1 MPHSNS
7 LKVLVVDDDPIS
19 LEVARERLERAH
31 HQVVTRDRALGTSQ
45 VILSDRP
52 DCVLLDVMM
61 PGISGDELATLLR
74 QQGRTKETAIILHSS
89 KDEEEL
95 AALIDETGALGAIQ
109 KTSDDEAFLAQFAR
123 LTRELA
129 AGRRLS

>member
-1 MPHSNS
+1 MPKEDS
-7 LKVLVVDDDPIS
+7 LKVLVVDDDAIS
-19 LEVARERLERAH
+19 LEVARERLEGAN
-31 HQVVTRDRALGTSQ
+31 HQVLTRDRALGTSQ

-61 PGISGDELATLLR
+61 PGISGDELASLLH
-74 QQGRTKETAIILHSS
+74 QQDRTKETAIILHSS

-95 AALIDETGALGAIQ
+95 AALVEQTGALGAIQ

-123 LTRELA
+123 LARELA
-129 AGRRLS
+129 SRRRSA